1 MEFIDRYYIEFI
13 NRYVWNLLTDI
24 ILNLSTDM
32 YGIYR
37 QIRVEFIDRYVWN
50 LLTDIILNL
59 STDMELMVGH
69 GVCSVLY
76 CSCTV
81 ASVISIK
88 DECFMMQ
95 ISITSHCL
103 ILYSTKSKLWHGPNL
118 SGLVCVKSG

>member
-13 NRYVWNLLTDI
+13 DRYVWNLLTDI

-37 QIRVEFIDRYVWN
+37 QICMEFIDRYYFEFIDRYGINGWAWC
-50 LLTDIILNL
+50 
-59 STDMELMVGH
+59 MF
-69 GVCSVLY
+69 CP
-76 CSCTV
+76 CTV